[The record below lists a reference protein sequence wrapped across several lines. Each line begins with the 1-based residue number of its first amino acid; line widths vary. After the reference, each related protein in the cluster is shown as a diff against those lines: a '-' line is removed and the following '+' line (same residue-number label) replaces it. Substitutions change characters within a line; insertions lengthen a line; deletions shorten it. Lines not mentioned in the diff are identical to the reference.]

1 MTSFTALLGA
11 AGAMGGLFAVGAG
24 WARGGSARSVPLL
37 SVGGVS
43 IVGLS
48 VAARVSQ
55 LAPTTLVPLRIVA
68 ATVVGGL
75 SAWAIHEIH
84 TRMPTGGL
92 TMAPDIASL
101 ALLAAV
107 VSWLTP
113 PAPVL
118 GVGPLAGWPL
128 AASEGVPLE
137 RGLAL
142 CAVGV
147 LSAWTFAKLPAIA
160 LPVAARWVGA
170 GAATAMITAIA
181 APLGVATPQPG
192 DVLTFALIAATAAWM
207 ASTPIGALITGLLV
221 GIILTGWDLTGIS
234 LSVLIAVALPFVFI
248 ARSAR
253 DQTAR
258 RETWSRKTSGT

>member
-48 VAARVSQ
+48 LAARVSQ
-55 LAPTTLVPLRIVA
+55 LAPTTPVPLRIAA
-68 ATVVGGL
+68 ATALGGL
-75 SAWAIHEIH
+75 SAWAIYEIH
-84 TRMPTGGL
+84 TRMPTGGM
-92 TMAPDIASL
+92 TMASDIASL
-101 ALLAAV
+101 ALLVAV

-113 PAPVL
+113 PPPVL
-118 GVGPLAGWPL
+118 GVGPLPGWPL
-128 AASEGVPLE
+128 AASEGVPIA

-147 LSAWTFAKLPAIA
+147 LCAWALAKLPAIA
-160 LPVAARWVGA
+160 LPVVARWVGA

-192 DVLTFALIAATAAWM
+192 DVLTFALIAAAAAWVV
-207 ASTPIGALITGLLV
+207 STPIGALNAGLLV
-221 GIILTGWDLTGIS
+221 GLVLTGCDLAGIS
-234 LSVLIAVALPFVFI
+234 LSVLVAVALPFVFI
-248 ARSAR
+248 ARSTR

-258 RETWSRKTSGT
+258 SETWSRKTSGT